1 MTLQEKILKTEN
13 ELQKLEEKREK
24 ISEKIRD
31 TTAKLESLKQQ
42 LKAEK
47 NQKLASM
54 IEKNIGELSEEK
66 IKILDG
72 LLKEQTEKFISD
84 QKVPEVENSSAP
96 EEKEVAI
103 TEPAVQN
110 QYVY

>member
-1 MTLQEKILKTEN
+1 MTLQEKIVKTEN

-24 ISEKIRD
+24 ISERIKD
-31 TTAKLESLKQQ
+31 TAAKLETLKQQ

-72 LLKEQTEKFISD
+72 LLKEQTEIFVFD
-84 QKVPEVENSSAP
+84 QPIPEVENSSAP
-96 EEKEVAI
+96 EEKEAAI
-103 TEPAVQN
+103 TEPVSQN